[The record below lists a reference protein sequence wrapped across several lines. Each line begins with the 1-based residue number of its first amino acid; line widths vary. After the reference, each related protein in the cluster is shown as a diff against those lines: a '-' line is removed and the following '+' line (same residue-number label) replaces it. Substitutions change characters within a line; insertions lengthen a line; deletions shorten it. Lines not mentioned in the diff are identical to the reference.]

1 MQSKNSLKWLL
12 PVVVFIVIIV
22 AFVLFKQGYFSS
34 SLRYGQV
41 VIDHKL
47 IEQIVVPEKQHAF
60 GIPVHLKIPDINV
73 DAEVES
79 VGLTAKGAVDTPLSF
94 TDVAWFNLGPRPGE
108 EGSSVI
114 DGHSGWKKGIQSVFD
129 NLYKIKKGDKIYVT
143 DEKGEI
149 FTFIVTEF
157 RTYSLKDDATDIF
170 TSSDGKSHLNL
181 ITCVGNWNVGQ
192 KSPNDRFVV
201 FADKE

>member
-1 MQSKNSLKWLL
+1 MQSKNLVKWLL
-12 PVVVFIVIIV
+12 LVVVFAAIIL
-22 AFVLFKQGYFSS
+22 AFVLFKQGYFSN

-41 VIDHKL
+41 AIDHKL
-47 IEQIVVPEKQHAF
+47 IEQIIVPEKQTVS

-73 DAEVES
+73 DADIES
-79 VGLTAKGAVDTPLSF
+79 VGLTTKGAVDTPKSF
-94 TDVAWFNLGPRPGE
+94 TNVAWFNLGPRPGE

-129 NLYKIKKGDKIYVT
+129 NLYKIKRGDKIFIT
-143 DEKGEI
+143 DERGEI
-149 FTFIVTEF
+149 ITFIVTDF
-157 RTYSLKDDATDIF
+157 RTYSLSDDATNIF
-170 TSSDGKSHLNL
+170 TSNDGKAHLNL

>member
-1 MQSKNSLKWLL
+1 MKLKKSLKWLL
-12 PVVVFIVIIV
+12 PIVVLAGIIVVFI
-22 AFVLFKQGYFSS
+22 LYTQGYFSS
-34 SLRYGQV
+34 DLRYGQV
-41 VIDHKL
+41 VVDKKL
-47 IEQIVVPEKQHAF
+47 IELIVPEKQPVW
-60 GIPVHLKIPDINV
+60 GIPIHLKIPDINV
-73 DAEVES
+73 DANIES
-79 VGLTAKGAVDTPLSF
+79 VGLTTKGAVDTPLSF
-94 TDVAWFNLGPRPGE
+94 INVAWFNLGPRPGE

-149 FTFIVTEF
+149 ITFVVREF

-170 TSSDGKSHLNL
+170 TSTDGKAHLNL